1 MTATDL
7 ASDAPE
13 RVLEPGRMPVTGWR
27 WSTTRWALALAYV
40 GGLGVF
46 LAWQGIPTD
55 RLGIYGGILVLLT
68 IVVLGRGWAAW
79 RQMLIDWL
87 PFQAVL
93 LAYDY
98 SRGFASP
105 YSAEQVK
112 NGTFPIV
119 DVRNGAG
126 IPLHVMFPIHADQW
140 LGDHLGMG
148 TMPTTWV
155 QEHFHPT
162 SAVPWY
168 GVLTSLVY
176 CSHFLVMP
184 IVAIVLW
191 IRNRPRFQIWMR
203 MVVVLAVAGV
213 ATYFLYPMA
222 PPWLADNSGV
232 FPGSAVGRY
241 TSEGFD
247 LIGLHMV
254 GGALD
259 QGQYLVNPVAAMPS
273 LHVAYATLAAGFFWF
288 GKRWWQKALLACY
301 PLAMGFTLLYGGE
314 HYLVD
319 EIAGAAYALLI
330 IAAWRY
336 LHARRRTAPAGSSA
350 PQEPLVAAQADDRS
364 APSGR
369 PPHRNS

>member
-1 MTATDL
+1 
-7 ASDAPE
+7 
-13 RVLEPGRMPVTGWR
+13 MPVTGWR
-27 WSTTRWALALAYV
+27 WSTVRWVALAAYV
-40 GGLGVF
+40 VGLVVF
-46 LAWQGIPTD
+46 LATQGIPTD
-55 RLGIYGGILVLLT
+55 RLGIYGAILVLLT
-68 IVVLGRGWAAW
+68 VFVLGRGWAAW
-79 RQMLIDWL
+79 WQMMLDWL

-112 NGTFPIV
+112 DGTFPIIGV
-119 DVRNGAG
+119 HNGAG
-126 IPLHVMFPIHADQW
+126 IPLHVMFPIHADRW
-140 LGDHLGMG
+140 LGDNLGMG

-162 SAVPWY
+162 AAIPWY
-168 GVLTSLVY
+168 GVLVSLVY
-176 CSHFLVMP
+176 VSHFLVMP

-191 IRNRPRFQIWMR
+191 IRDRPRFVVWMR

-213 ATYFLYPMA
+213 ATYFMYPMA
-222 PPWLADNSGV
+222 PPWLADNGGV
-232 FPGSAVGRY
+232 FPGSVGRY
-241 TSEGFD
+241 TAEGFD

-288 GKRWWQKALLACY
+288 GKRWWQKLLLACY
-301 PLAMGFTLLYGGE
+301 PLAMGFALLYGGE

-319 EIAGAAYALLI
+319 ELYGAAYALVV
-330 IAAWRY
+330 IAGWQAISR
-336 LHARRRTAPAGSSA
+336 ARGTRAGRRERGLSEPTAEPAK
-350 PQEPLVAAQADDRS
+350 L
-364 APSGR
+364 
-369 PPHRNS
+369 